1 MFNIKFTPEAFF
13 MLPFAAMLDLSG
25 IILICFGLD
34 DFGMT
39 DATGI
44 VFINAWLLLRGKK
57 VDGDAKSQGKK
68 GAINNIK
75 KFFTG
80 KQTKFLAGFV
90 ELIPYL
96 GSILPMWTL
105 TVIFNLTED

>member
-13 MLPFAAMLDLSG
+13 MLPFAVMLDLSG
-25 IILICFGLD
+25 IILICFALD
-34 DFGMT
+34 DFGIT
-39 DATGI
+39 DAIGI

-57 VDGDAKSQGKK
+57 SGDNQGQGKK
-68 GAINNIK
+68 GAMQNIK

-80 KQTKFLAGFV
+80 KQTKFLSGFV
-90 ELIPYL
+90 ELVPYL

-105 TVIFNLTED
+105 TVFFNLTED